1 MPKIL
6 LLLLTIGLTT
16 FSCKKEEIL
25 EETNLFYDNG
35 VNTAPV
41 LNTGTYEAM
50 ARFPTSETNDFE
62 GQNLE
67 EIVFYLSDLPDQCEV
82 IIYGEGTAT
91 TPNTILY
98 QSDVTNN
105 LESSAWNSHT
115 LSTPIAITGE
125 DIWIGVRLVHNS
137 NIASIGCDTGP
148 ANINGDYL
156 WADGDNTWMT
166 FRERTEGEVNINW
179 NIRGVIKE

>member
-1 MPKIL
+1 MQKILPL
-6 LLLLTIGLTT
+6 LLLIIGISTI
-16 FSCKKEEIL
+16 SCQKEIL
-25 EETNLFYDNG
+25 KETNLFYDNG
-35 VNTAPV
+35 SNTAPV

-67 EIVFYLSDLPDQCEV
+67 EIVFYISELPDECEV
-82 IIYGEGTAT
+82 IVYGEGTAT
-91 TPNTILY
+91 TPNEILY
-98 QSDVTNN
+98 QANVTAD

-115 LSTPIAITGE
+115 LSTPVAITNQ
-125 DIWIGVRLVHNS
+125 DLWIGVRLVHNS

-156 WADGDNTWMT
+156 WTDDDNTWIT
-166 FRERTEGEVNINW
+166 FRERTQGEVNINW
-179 NIRGVIKE
+179 NIRGIIRE